1 MIDGIGPLETSQ
13 VTNALTGTKVDQI
26 EQLARR
32 GELLRASQEFE
43 SYFLSY
49 LMKVMRDTVP
59 KGELTANK
67 MGEMF
72 QSFYDQEIG
81 KRAAQAG
88 GIGLSTYMLEAVAR
102 NEDIAR
108 LPANLP
114 SSMKSYD
121 IQ

>member
-1 MIDGIGPLETSQ
+1 MDGIGPLDTSH
-13 VTNALTGTKVDQI
+13 VMDALTGTKVDQI
-26 EQLARR
+26 EKLARR
-32 GELLRASQEFE
+32 GELLKASQKFE

-81 KRAAQAG
+81 KRAAESG
-88 GIGLSTYMLEAVAR
+88 GIGLSNYMLEAVAR

-108 LPANLP
+108 SPTNIT
-114 SSMKSYD
+114 SSVKSYD
-121 IQ
+121 IE

>member
-13 VTNALTGTKVDQI
+13 VTDALAGTKIVQV

-32 GELLRASQEFE
+32 GELLKASQEFE

-49 LMKVMRDTVP
+49 LMKVMRETVT

-102 NEDIAR
+102 NEDLAR
-108 LPANLP
+108 SPANVP
-114 SSMKSYD
+114 VSVQSYD